1 MAESTTPLYVAHEA
15 DLATLKQHWSAV
27 LDGTPRAVHL
37 IAPIGGGKRAMVG
50 ELCRSAV
57 AEEGDTLVWRP
68 ALTDEEDGMQTL
80 LRMYAGLFAG
90 LHRNPVLR
98 GKVEMALNS
107 QLPKQPARVQ
117 RWYQAFIEGLKKGA
131 PKPGDE
137 KFQVIMPRDNPL
149 IGLVELVTG
158 IARKFPVILDLQ
170 NLHNTQSIAMA
181 AMLEAL
187 LKEMGS
193 EEELSLLV
201 LMSSVE
207 IDETA
212 KAWISMPLQDALE
225 RCSEQVEALT
235 LQPWGA
241 EEVGKYLASKELTS
255 DAARIAELASGRPG
269 FVAELVDWLSTNG
282 RLDNL
287 GDLTIASLADVTPDA
302 DELEDSSDDDDD
314 AAEGGEEKVGK
325 RKTAT
330 AEDAERVAYLA
341 ALLGLS
347 FPSGLVADMGAYT
360 RDSID
365 DLFDATEAVYKELQF
380 SDSMQT
386 WIYQFHK
393 AILRESVLAR
403 HTSEEDTAV
412 AQRVAAFMER
422 FMVPRN
428 YAYLVKTMRM
438 FAENQAPNRAARLR
452 SAALSADQPQVW
464 AMTHDLLRYFDEITW
479 PDPMRRTVYMN
490 LLDRM
495 VNSGDVN
502 QTESLYND
510 AMAWA
515 SEKED
520 RNMSAWLLLAGSRL
534 DLRRQDIYRA
544 RDRAN
549 DALKMYRGLDDKLKQ
564 AEILVHL
571 GMIELNDGNP
581 NAARDKATEA
591 VQLANIPPIQ
601 SNAAFIRG
609 LVAKK
614 ERRMQEAIE
623 QFRKANELAG
633 QANQG
638 PLALE
643 AGLNLGECMLIAGQH
658 SKAADVLARVTQIAQ
673 ALKNPS
679 RERAA
684 TSLLAQARASL
695 KQFEAA
701 IAAGQRTLQLTQAL
715 KYTRLEAIDLYNLGL
730 FNMMKGNPTEAV
742 SLFRQS
748 RSKADATNAGFLKE
762 LLFNMGGALTQIG
775 EHSAAIEAF
784 RGALP
789 AATQAKDWRK
799 VVGANRQ
806 LAAFA
811 AAGGDKNAAKRLL
824 QAAMQAAS
832 TGNLKEE
839 RKAIRKQ
846 LDEL

>member
-1 MAESTTPLYVAHEA
+1 MAESTTPLFVAHEA
-15 DLATLKQHWSAV
+15 DLATLKQHWSDV
-27 LDGTPRAVHL
+27 LRGHPRAVH
-37 IAPIGGGKRAMVG
+37 ITAPIGGGKRAMVG
-50 ELCRSAV
+50 ELCRAAV

-170 NLHNTQSIAMA
+170 NLHNTQSLAIA
-181 AMLEAL
+181 AMLEGL
-187 LKEMGS
+187 IREMNDD
-193 EEELSLLV
+193 EEMSLLL

-207 IDETA
+207 IDDVT
-212 KAWISMPLQDALE
+212 KAWMSLPLQQALE
-225 RCSEQVEALT
+225 RCDERIHTVNLS
-235 LQPWGA
+235 PWGA
-241 EEVGKYLASKELTS
+241 DEVSQYLQSKELSS
-255 DAARIAELASGRPG
+255 DAARIAELSRGRPG
-269 FVAELVDWLSTNG
+269 FVAELVDWLSTNE

-287 GDLTIASLADVTPDA
+287 GDLTLETLADLTPDA
-302 DELEDSSDDDDD
+302 DELEDSSSDDDDD
-314 AAEGGEEKVGK
+314 DSKDKQVGQ
-325 RKTAT
+325 RKTAGV
-330 AEDAERVAYLA
+330 EDAGQVAFFA

-347 FPSGLVADMGAYT
+347 FPSGLVADMGGYT

-365 DLFDATEAVYKELQF
+365 DIFDATEAVYKEMQF
-380 SDSMQT
+380 SEPMQT

-403 HTSEEDTAV
+403 RTTEEDTAL

-422 FMVPRN
+422 FMVPRG
-428 YAYLVKTMRM
+428 YAYLVKTMRL
-438 FAENQAPNRAARLR
+438 FAQYKAPGRAARLR
-452 SAALSADQPQVW
+452 SAALSADQAQVW
-464 AMTHDLLRYFDEITW
+464 AMAHDLLRYFDEVEW
-479 PDPMRRTVYMN
+479 PEQMRRTVYMN

-495 VNSGDVN
+495 VNTGDVN
-502 QTESLYND
+502 QTEALYNE
-510 AMAWA
+510 AMKWA
-515 SEKED
+515 SEREE
-520 RNMSAWLLLAGSRL
+520 RNMQAWLLLAGSRL

-581 NAARDKATEA
+581 NAARDKAGEA
-591 VQLANIPPIQ
+591 VELANIPPIL

-614 ERRMQEAIE
+614 ERRLQEAIE

-643 AGLNLGECMLIAGQH
+643 AGLNLGKTMFEAGQH

-673 ALKNPS
+673 ALRNPT

-684 TSLLAQARASL
+684 TALLAQARASL
-695 KQFEAA
+695 KQYEGA

-715 KYTRLEAIDLYNLGL
+715 KFTRLEAVDLYNLGL
-730 FNMMKGNPTEAV
+730 FHLMKGSPTEAV

-748 RSKADATNAGFLKE
+748 RSKADATNVGFLKE

-806 LAAFA
+806 LAAY
-811 AAGGDKNAAKRLL
+811 AAGSGDKNAAKRLL
-824 QAAMQAAS
+824 QAALAAANS
-832 TGNLKEE
+832 GNLKEE

-846 LDEL
+846 IDSL

>member
-1 MAESTTPLYVAHEA
+1 LAESTTPLFVAHEA
-15 DLATLKQHWSAV
+15 DLATLKQHWTAV
-27 LDGTPRAVHL
+27 LDGHPRAVHL
-37 IAPIGGGKRAMVG
+37 VAPVGGGKRAMVG
-50 ELCRSAV
+50 ELCRAAV

-68 ALTDEEDGMQTL
+68 ALTDEEDGMQAL
-80 LRMYAGLFAG
+80 LRLYAGLFAG

-107 QLPKQPARVQ
+107 QLPKQPPRVQ

-170 NLHNTQSIAMA
+170 NLHNTQSVALA

-187 LKEMGS
+187 IKEMS
-193 EEELSLLV
+193 AEDELSLLV
-201 LMSSVE
+201 LLSSVAL
-207 IDETA
+207 DEQS
-212 KAWISMPLQDALE
+212 KAWISLPLQEALE
-225 RCSEQVEALT
+225 RCGEQLHTLT
-235 LQPWGA
+235 LQPWGT
-241 EEVGKYLASKELTS
+241 EEVGRYLESKELTS
-255 DAARIAELASGRPG
+255 DAARIAELAGGRPG
-269 FVAELVDWLSTNG
+269 FVAELVDWLSSNE
-282 RLDNL
+282 RLGDL
-287 GDLTIASLADVTPDA
+287 GDLTLASLADITPDA
-302 DELEDSSDDDDD
+302 DELEGSDDDD
-314 AAEGGEEKVGK
+314 EETGDDGQVGQ
-325 RKTAT
+325 RKSAG
-330 AEDAERVAYLA
+330 ADDAERDAYLA
-341 ALLGLS
+341 AVLGLS

-365 DLFDATEAVYKELQF
+365 DLLDATEAVYKELQF
-380 SDSMQT
+380 SEPMQT

-403 HTSEEDTAV
+403 HTSEEDVAV

-422 FMVPRN
+422 FMVPRS

-438 FAENQAPNRAARLR
+438 FAEYQAPNRAARLR

-464 AMTHDLLRYFDEITW
+464 AMTHDLLRYFDEISW
-479 PDPMRRTVYMN
+479 PVPMRRTVYMN

-495 VNSGDVN
+495 VNTGDVN
-502 QTESLYND
+502 QTEALYNE

-515 SEKED
+515 SDQDD
-520 RNMSAWLLLAGSRL
+520 RHMSAWLLLAGSRL

-549 DALKMYRGLDDKLKQ
+549 DALKMYRGLEDTLKQ

-581 NAARDKATEA
+581 NAARDRATEA
-591 VQLANIPPIQ
+591 VQLAGIPPIQ

-614 ERRMQEAIE
+614 ERKLQDAIE

-643 AGLNLGECMLIAGQH
+643 AGLNLGEVMLIAGQH

-673 ALKNPS
+673 ALRNPS

-684 TSLLAQARASL
+684 TSLLAQAHASL
-695 KQFEAA
+695 KQYEAA

-730 FNMMKGNPTEAV
+730 FNLMKGNPTEAV

-748 RSKADATNAGFLKE
+748 RGKADATNGGFLKE
-762 LLFNMGGALTQIG
+762 LLFNMGSALTQIG
-775 EHSAAIEAF
+775 ENGAAEEAF
-784 RGALP
+784 RGSLP
-789 AATQAKDWRK
+789 VATQAKDWRK

-811 AAGGDKNAAKRLL
+811 VARSDRNGARNYL
-824 QAAMQAAS
+824 QAALQAAS
-832 TGNLKEE
+832 TGQLKEE